1 MGMFGRRDDDDSV
14 TTWNS
19 DMDVN
24 DSRSFNG
31 PGALNRAINS
41 EFGSKTGFLESAGG
55 LVKEVFKN
63 AEKRRERESVMD
75 ALFNKKGNPFGG
87 AGLAGRTTSLADGSL
102 TQISPDA
109 FEPIVFPGGGGMV
122 SGGKS
127 TGQRLAGAAT
137 GALSG
142 AATGASLG
150 SAAGPFGTAIGAG
163 IGLLGGLFG

>member
-1 MGMFGRRDDDDSV
+1 MSSSYFGRDDDDDSV
-14 TTWNS
+14 RYYDTDGNTATYGG
-19 DMDVN
+19 VN
-24 DSRSFNG
+24 
-31 PGALNRAINS
+31 ALERAAKGN
-41 EFGSKTGFLESAGG
+41 FGQKTGFLETAGG

-75 ALFNKKGNPFGG
+75 ALFNKKASPFGG

-102 TQISPDA
+102 TQISPDS
-109 FEPIVFPGGGGMV
+109 FEPIVFPGGGGGV

-142 AATGASLG
+142 AATGAGMGSVLG
-150 SAAGPFGTAIGAG
+150 LPGAAVGAVIGG
-163 IGLLGGLFG
+163 LGGLFS

>member
-1 MGMFGRRDDDDSV
+1 
-14 TTWNS
+14 
-19 DMDVN
+19 MDVN